1 MQALRAHQLHQL
13 KKEAIAYYQANGVPL
28 KMEDA
33 LNEMFRER
41 PDCVF
46 GYLSN
51 FFEQLA
57 QPPVISGV
65 RSYRCWDSRGV
76 DSLAAEVTCRH
87 RNEDRVAGR
96 SRASLQVTV
105 GEHDK
110 PEERDREAQELK
122 QHVEAGLR
130 LVNEGPLR
138 QLVEQGLDPRHQR
151 AIDEFLL
158 SQLQAEEERVK
169 AELQRELDEA
179 AAAAAASGAEASGG
193 SENAS
198 PQHQAAPAGKAAAA
212 GGSAKKRGGG
222 GGKGGKEVVIIPDE
236 PREGLFPGCL
246 ALSCLSAACAVAGAE
261 ASGAPLYRHLR
272 QQFGAE
278 SSGEADSDK
287 DWRLPLPMLTIL
299 SGGKASPGKSNCI
312 KEYMIV
318 PKPSLPVDRIIRDS
332 VAVYQQ
338 VAKTLSV
345 KGGPAVRF
353 TNECGALNTVIDR
366 PEAGFDLINDA
377 LKALELTDSF
387 DLAANIAG
395 HELFDYEKGK
405 YDLAAGTQKS
415 PDEAAD
421 FLDDLSAKQP
431 ALVALIDPLRRVE
444 RDAWVRLCQKASQ
457 RVLII
462 GDATQH
468 RPGRLMAEL
477 QQMEQEAEADKA
489 EEGQQPEQPDPL
501 QQQQQQQPLLTSGWV
516 ARLQQRN
523 TITELFDC
531 AKQMRA
537 SGQVVVAA
545 VGPSDNGDTTIVDV
559 AVAMGA
565 RYLKLGAPIRAE
577 RMDKLQRLADIGE
590 QLRASDQLSQWEHL
604 SPKLLRPRGSETPEG
619 EQQQQHQQQPSTTDH
634 QPSAGKSRKSS
645 SSASKA

>member
-1 MQALRAHQLHQL
+1 MEDAKVQAMRAHQLHQL
-13 KKEAIAYYQANGVPL
+13 KKEAIVYYQSNGVPL

-33 LNEMFRER
+33 LNQMFRDR

-51 FFEQLA
+51 YFEQLA
-57 QPPVISGV
+57 LPPVLSGV
-65 RSYRCWDSRGV
+65 RCHKSFDARGWET
-76 DSLAAEVTCRH
+76 LAAEVTCRH

-110 PEERDREAQELK
+110 PEEREREAQELRH
-122 QHVEAGLR
+122 HVEAALT
-130 LVNEGPLR
+130 LVNEGPLK
-138 QLVEQGLDPRHQR
+138 QFAEQGFDPRDQR

-158 SQLQAEEERVK
+158 MQLQAEEDRVK

-179 AAAAAASGAEASGG
+179 GAASGAEGSGAD
-193 SENAS
+193 ENAS
-198 PQHQAAPAGKAAAA
+198 PQHQPAAAAGGKA

-222 GGKGGKEVVIIPDE
+222 KGGKEIVIVPDE

-246 ALSCLSAACAVAGAE
+246 ALSCLSAACAAAGAS
-261 ASGAPLYRHLR
+261 AAGVPLYRHLR
-272 QQFGAE
+272 QQLLADE
-278 SSGEADSDK
+278 SHKDCADK

-299 SGGKASPGKSNCI
+299 SGGKASPGKSNCV

-318 PKPSLPVDRIIRDS
+318 PRPGLPFDRVLRDS

-345 KGGPAVRF
+345 KGGPAARF
-353 TNECGALNTVIDR
+353 TNDAGALNTVIDR

-405 YDLAAGTQKS
+405 YDLAQGAQKS
-415 PDEAAD
+415 PDETAD
-421 FLDDLSAKQP
+421 FLDDLSAKQ
-431 ALVALIDPLRRVE
+431 ASLVALIDPLRRVE
-444 RDAWVRLCQKASQ
+444 RDAWLRLCQKASQ
-457 RVLII
+457 RCLIV

-468 RPGRLMAEL
+468 RPGRLLAEL
-477 QQMEQEAEADKA
+477 QQMEAEEAETEQPPA
-489 EEGQQPEQPDPL
+489 EEGTQ
-501 QQQQQQQPLLTSGWV
+501 QQQQQQQPLLTSAWV

-523 TITELFDC
+523 TVTELFDC
-531 AKQMRA
+531 AKRMRS
-537 SGQVVVAA
+537 SGQVVVVA
-545 VGPSDNGDTTIVDV
+545 VGPSDNGDTTIVDL

-565 RYLKLGAPIRAE
+565 RYLKLGAPVRAE
-577 RMDKLQRLADIGE
+577 RIDKLQRLAEIGE
-590 QLRASDQLSQWEHL
+590 ELRAADLLSQWEQL
-604 SPKLLRPRGSETPEG
+604 SPPLVRPRGSETPEG
-619 EQQQQHQQQPSTTDH
+619 EQQPPQQQQPASEHQPSTT
-634 QPSAGKSRKSS
+634 KSRKGSS
-645 SSASKA
+645 TASKA